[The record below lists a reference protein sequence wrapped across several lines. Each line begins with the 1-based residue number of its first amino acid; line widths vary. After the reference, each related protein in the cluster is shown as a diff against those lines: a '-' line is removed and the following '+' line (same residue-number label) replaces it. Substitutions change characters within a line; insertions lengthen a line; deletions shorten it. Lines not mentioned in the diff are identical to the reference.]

1 LTLNALHNIRR
12 DHDLLIQSPGR
23 INLIGEHIDYNG
35 GHVLPAAI
43 DRHIVLYFKKNSS
56 KQFNFYSENLDRS
69 FSTNLSDLLPR
80 TTLWENFVL
89 GIIEQ
94 FVAMGLAPTE
104 GFDCYIRSKI
114 PIGAGI
120 SSSAALLC
128 GLAKGINELF
138 SLAASDLEL
147 ILLAQRA
154 EHKYV
159 GTHCGVMDHFAVIK
173 GVPNGLLFLNCQTL
187 NYEIVPA
194 NFHPYEIVLL
204 NTNVSHSL
212 ESSEYNS
219 RRTECEQAL
228 SLINKSNPLYSFL
241 ADVPI
246 STLSKHKDS
255 MDPILYKRAKYVLE
269 ENSRVLKSVECI
281 REHKLEAFGEL
292 LYECH
297 DGLQKLY
304 EVSCTELDFLVAF
317 AKTRKYVAGARM
329 MGGGF
334 GGCTINLVLK
344 EHSGAF
350 IKEISAAYSDAFQIT
365 LTPLLVNIGSG
376 ATRL

>member
-1 LTLNALHNIRR
+1 MKDPHRILA
-12 DHDLLIQSPGR
+12 DHDLHIQSPGR

-43 DRHIVLYFKKNSS
+43 DRQIALYFKKNSS

-69 FSTNLSDLLPR
+69 FSTTLSDLLPR
-80 TTLWENFVL
+80 TTLWENFAL
-89 GIIEQ
+89 GILEQ
-94 FVAMGLAPTE
+94 FVAMGRAPTE
-104 GFDCYIRSKI
+104 GIDCYIRSKI

-138 SLAASDLEL
+138 SLAVSDLEL
-147 ILLAQRA
+147 IFLAQRA

-187 NYEIVPA
+187 EYTVVPA
-194 NFHPYEIVLL
+194 NFDPYEIVLL
-204 NTNVSHSL
+204 NTNVSHNL

-219 RRTECEQAL
+219 RRSECEQAL
-228 SLINKSNPLYSFL
+228 FLINESNPLFSFL
-241 ADVPI
+241 ADVPLA
-246 STLSKHKDS
+246 TLSKHKDT
-255 MDPILYKRAKYVLE
+255 MDPTLYKRATFVVE
-269 ENSRVLKSVECI
+269 ENSRVLRSVEFI
-281 REHKLEAFGEL
+281 REHQLEAFGEL

-297 DGLQKLY
+297 DGLKKLY
-304 EVSCTELDFLVAF
+304 EVSCPELDFLVAF

-344 EHSGAF
+344 QHSEAF
-350 IKEISAAYSDAFQIT
+350 VKEISAAYSEAFQIT
-365 LTPLLVNIGSG
+365 LTPLLVNIGAG
-376 ATRL
+376 VTRL

>member
-1 LTLNALHNIRR
+1 LTLNELHKIPAAY
-12 DHDLLIQSPGR
+12 DLLILSPGR
-23 INLIGEHIDYNG
+23 INLIGEHLDYNG

-43 DRHIVLYFKKNSS
+43 DRHIALYFKKNSS

-69 FSTNLSDLLPR
+69 FSTTLADLSPR
-80 TTLWENFVL
+80 TVLWENFVL
-89 GIIEQ
+89 GIIDQ
-94 FVAMGLAPTE
+94 FVAMGHVPSE
-104 GFDCYIRSKI
+104 GFDCYIRSEI

-138 SLAASDLEL
+138 SLTVSDLEL
-147 ILLAQRA
+147 MLLAQRA

-159 GTHCGVMDHFAVIK
+159 GTNCGVMDHFAVMK

-187 NYEIVPA
+187 DHEIVPA
-194 NFHPYEIVLL
+194 NFDPYEVVLL

-228 SLINKSNPLYSFL
+228 SLITKSDPRYSFL
-241 ADVPI
+241 ADVPL
-246 STLSKHKDS
+246 STHSKHKDS
-255 MDPILYKRAKYVLE
+255 MDPTLYKRAAYVVE
-269 ENSRVLKSVECI
+269 ENNRVVKSVECI
-281 REHKLEAFGEL
+281 REHKLEAFGNL

-304 EVSCTELDFLVAF
+304 EVSCPELDFLVAF

-344 EHSGAF
+344 EHSEAF
-350 IKEISAAYSDAFQIT
+350 VKELSKAYYEAFQIT
-365 LTPLLVNIGSG
+365 LTPLLVNIGAG
-376 ATRL
+376 ATRR